1 MSLTGLIFAVVVLS
15 IMIPL
20 MVIAVV
26 WPAPLARWNGAAQRT
41 LPIAA
46 PRRVRE
52 RAALASSPRLMRA
65 WGTGGLT
72 MGTLIVIS
80 ITRSLLLNGIDPA
93 PANLSPLLTGGF
105 IVIGTAQA
113 IFGVV
118 LVVRS
123 RRILDMLRRR
133 FAEDG
138 AGLRRWMVIAWG
150 CVGILMSCAVFL
162 IVLLGI

>member
-1 MSLTGLIFAVVVLS
+1 MAGAV
-15 IMIPL
+15 
-20 MVIAVV
+20 
-26 WPAPLARWNGAAQRT
+26 GALERRRAADSSGRR
-41 LPIAA
+41 AA
-46 PRRVRE
+46 PRARTSRHGVV
-52 RAALASSPRLMRA
+52 AAPHARLGYR
-65 WGTGGLT
+65 GLT
-72 MGTLIVIS
+72 IGTLIVIS
-80 ITRSLLLNGIDPA
+80 ITRSLLSNGIDPA
-93 PANLSPLLTGGF
+93 PANLSPLLVGGF

-123 RRILDMLRRR
+123 RRILGMLRRR

-138 AGLRRWMVIAWG
+138 AGLRRWMVIVWG